1 VINEDGEEEPV
12 EEIDEEEMAK
22 LLMPKF

>member
-1 VINEDGEEEPV
+1 VINEDGEEEPA

-22 LLMPKF
+22 LLMP